1 MKKIALFMVALVAVI
16 LTGCMDQHDVPNVE
30 VYGNPNVPEA
40 NTTIANLKKQ
50 FKSITASSGVQ
61 QIEDS
66 IVISGVIVAD
76 DESGNVYKQIYL
88 RDTTAAIVIGINTT
102 GIYSKLP
109 VGQRIV
115 VNCKGLYIGGY
126 GAMAQ
131 LGTLYQGKIGRMSEN
146 VWKEHMRTEGKPSLS
161 YKELVP
167 DTIDASWLSSANK
180 DDAPFFVYIQDATIE
195 EADGNTVYAPEELGD
210 GGNGVN
216 RTLKI
221 GNTTIPFRISTYA
234 NFANDYMPNRPFNM
248 CGLLTRYNNDW
259 QITVRTSRDIER

>member
-1 MKKIALFMVALVAVI
+1 MKKIALFMVVLASTF
-16 LTGCMDQHDVPNVE
+16 LTGCMDQHDEPNVE
-30 VYGNPNVPEA
+30 IYGNAEIPEA
-40 NTTIANLKKQ
+40 NTTIADLKKN

-66 IVISGVIVAD
+66 IIISGVVVAD

-88 RDTTAAIVIGINTT
+88 RDSTAAIIIGINTT
-102 GIYSKLP
+102 GIYAKLP
-109 VGQRIV
+109 VGQKIV

-146 VWKEHMRTEGKPSLS
+146 IWKEHMRTVGVPSLY

-167 DTIDASWLSSANK
+167 DTIDASWLNSADK
-180 DDAPFFVYIQDATIE
+180 DDAPFLVYIKNTTIE

-216 RTLKI
+216 RTLNM
-221 GNTTIPFRISTYA
+221 GGTTIPFRISTYA
-234 NFANDYMPNRPFNM
+234 NFANDYMPFKAFNM
-248 CGLLTRYNNDW
+248 IGLLTRYDNKW
-259 QITVRTSRDIER
+259 QITVRTLRDIER

>member
-30 VYGNPNVPEA
+30 VYGNPSVPEA

-109 VGQRIV
+109 VGQRISRRPS
-115 VNCKGLYIGGY
+115 GLR
-126 GAMAQ
+126 
-131 LGTLYQGKIGRMSEN
+131 K
-146 VWKEHMRTEGKPSLS
+146 
-161 YKELVP
+161 
-167 DTIDASWLSSANK
+167 
-180 DDAPFFVYIQDATIE
+180 
-195 EADGNTVYAPEELGD
+195 
-210 GGNGVN
+210 
-216 RTLKI
+216 
-221 GNTTIPFRISTYA
+221 TT
-234 NFANDYMPNRPFNM
+234 
-248 CGLLTRYNNDW
+248 
-259 QITVRTSRDIER
+259 